1 LLEKSKESEKKSVY
15 TALSALLRKPE
26 LYEKT
31 PAKFWNDPHISGCML
46 ATHLDP
52 DTDAAS
58 RKPETI
64 DRTVEFI
71 LSLLPMNASLLDI
84 GCGWG
89 AMGVAIARA
98 NKNAN
103 VTMVDVN
110 RRALDLC
117 RQNCERN
124 HVTAEVIESDGMA
137 EVMGRKF
144 DAIVTNPPIR
154 AGKQVIYKMFADAA
168 VSLKE
173 GGALYLVIRKQQGA
187 ESCVKYLKT
196 LFNEVEKLDKSAG
209 FWVLKAYEPK
219 NDTEGDTDEV

>member
-1 LLEKSKESEKKSVY
+1 MNDQYY
-15 TALSALLRKPE
+15 TADPTSASKPVPCAFPYRGHG
-26 LYEKT
+26 LN
-31 PAKFWNDPHISGCML
+31 FM
-46 ATHLDP
+46 
-52 DTDAAS
+52 TDAGVFS
-58 RKPETI
+58 KGEL
-64 DRTVEFI
+64 DVG
-71 LSLLPMNASLLDI
+71 SKLLLDALPAFTGDVLDI

-144 DAIVTNPPIR
+144 DTIVTNPPIR

-219 NDTEGDTDEV
+219 NNTEGDTDEV